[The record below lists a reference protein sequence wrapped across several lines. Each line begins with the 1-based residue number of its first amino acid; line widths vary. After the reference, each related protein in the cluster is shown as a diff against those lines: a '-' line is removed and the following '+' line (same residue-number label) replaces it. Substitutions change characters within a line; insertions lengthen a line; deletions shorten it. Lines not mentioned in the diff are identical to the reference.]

1 MSVCL
6 QTKWLWVWLSV
17 CLQTKWLWVWAQ
29 LKSLKLQIS
38 RLFEQGVKNVFVNFK
53 INWNTLMKILYLK
66 GYKWLLSPQKKRVRI
81 DFFGSIRYQA
91 LARHIKPF
99 KKKELKWKDV
109 SAQTILQPIPN
120 LFPDYS
126 QLKCFLKIYTP
137 YLKSLQNMW
146 NNDNPFDFSPW
157 LTQWLREEE
166 ESFKSK

>member
-38 RLFEQGVKNVFVNFK
+38 RLFEQGVKNAFVDFK
-53 INWNTLMKILYLK
+53 INWNTLVKILYLK
-66 GYKWLLSPQKKRVRI
+66 GYKWLLSQKKRVRI
-81 DFFGSIRYQA
+81 DFFGYIRCEA

-99 KKKELKWKDV
+99 KRNKLKWKHV
-109 SAQTILQPIPN
+109 SAPTIPQPIPK
-120 LFPDYS
+120 DYS
-126 QLKCFLKIYTP
+126 QPKCFLKIYTP

-146 NNDNPFDFSPW
+146 NNDNPFDFSA
-157 LTQWLREEE
+157 LMTQWLREEE
-166 ESFKSK
+166 VLNLRKEF